1 MTKERLLDIFKHIE
15 FIEIDE
21 FMITRNK
28 EIYNLETDSPID
40 FTDWNQLLEHKI
52 HGQSIR
58 DALDQIEFEFHY
70 EGGRGSSSGSG
81 EMGGGFNHASQRGRK
96 AENYGKIEYPAVF
109 NTQGRFAT
117 QDEAIRLFNDRY
129 KDSDIEYGISVDENG
144 FVHRHIR
151 GSATSV
157 PISAYGKN
165 HIVVHNHPS
174 GGAFSDTDLIAA
186 AQDTHA
192 TGIVAT
198 AGKVSHV
205 FRKGPDFKAVD
216 FARAVKKA
224 KWPKDLTYDAGVK
237 WWMKKNAKDYGF
249 TYEVRKTKKAAR

>member
-1 MTKERLLDIFKHIE
+1 MTSERLLEIFQHLSFVE
-15 FIEIDE
+15 LDN
-21 FMITRNK
+21 FMITEDK
-28 EIYNLETDSPID
+28 EVFNTQTEE
-40 FTDWNQLLEHKI
+40 FTIFNNWDQLLDHKI
-52 HGQSIR
+52 HGQPIR
-58 DALDQIEFEFHY
+58 DALDAIEFVFSY
-70 EGGRGSSSGSG
+70 DGGRGSSSGSG

-96 AENYGKIEYPAVF
+96 AENYGKIEFPAVF

-174 GGAFSDTDLIAA
+174 GGAFSDTDLLST
-186 AQDTHA
+186 AQDKHA

-198 AGKVSHV
+198 AGKVSHI
-205 FRKGPDFKAVD
+205 FRKGSDFKAAE
-216 FARAVKKA
+216 FARAIKKA
-224 KWPKDLTYDAGVK
+224 KWPKDLSYDAGVK
-237 WWMKKNAKDYGF
+237 WWMKKNAKDFGF
-249 TYEVRKTKKAAR
+249 TYEVRKTKKSAS